1 MNNNLITEEILFCYR
16 KLQQTNKTTEQIK
29 GELISSGKFNEN
41 DLRNALPNLFAQQN
55 NKSTKQLLKG

>member
-41 DLRNALPNLFAQQN
+41 DLRNALPNLFPQIQTKN
-55 NKSTKQLLKG
+55 KQLLKG

>member
-29 GELISSGKFNEN
+29 GELINSGKFNEN
-41 DLRNALPNLFAQQN
+41 DLRNALPSLFGQN
-55 NKSTKQLLKG
+55 NNKTTKQLLKG